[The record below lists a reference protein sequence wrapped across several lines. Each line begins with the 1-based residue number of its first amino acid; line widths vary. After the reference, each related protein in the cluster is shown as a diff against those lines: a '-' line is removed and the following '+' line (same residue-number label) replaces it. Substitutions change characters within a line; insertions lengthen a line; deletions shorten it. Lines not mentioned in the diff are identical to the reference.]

1 MILELQ
7 NYLAQKQKVSLA
19 ELETH
24 FRSDPDALRAMLNK
38 LVYKGRVRPVS
49 LEGQKC
55 GGCTHCDTA
64 TFEVY
69 EWVGKK

>member
-24 FRSDPDALRAMLNK
+24 FRSHPDALRAMLNK
-38 LVYKGRVRPVS
+38 LVNKGRVRPVS
-49 LEGQKC
+49 L
-55 GGCTHCDTA
+55 
-64 TFEVY
+64 
-69 EWVGKK
+69 